1 MASSNRTGLGVK
13 KKRSKQVLKTSI
25 DILTEFSQWA
35 KDENED
41 PYMAVRDLYE
51 FTYEDWRKE
60 GRQVSW
66 TQKEF
71 SSLLASHVRQPI
83 DDFPLLLK
91 CRKVNKYGLRE
102 MHYKVIDDA

>member
-1 MASSNRTGLGVK
+1 MASSNRTGLGVRK
-13 KKRSKQVLKTSI
+13 ERSKKVLKTSI

-60 GRQVSW
+60 GRQ
-66 TQKEF
+66 
-71 SSLLASHVRQPI
+71 PI

-102 MHYKVIDDA
+102 MHYKVIE